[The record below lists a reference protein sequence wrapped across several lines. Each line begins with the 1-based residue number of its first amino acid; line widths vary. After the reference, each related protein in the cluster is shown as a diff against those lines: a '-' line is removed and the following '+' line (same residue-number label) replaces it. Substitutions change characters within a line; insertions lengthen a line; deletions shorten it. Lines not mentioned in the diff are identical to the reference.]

1 MDVICL
7 TNVYHVRLFMYIMY
21 VYGSIECQVDAE
33 VTMWRSFM
41 CRWRDVFHCFT
52 FGFSYTSMVILNSV
66 LCVYTIRSVM
76 LMHSEN
82 V

>member
-1 MDVICL
+1 MTRVVIDVICL
-7 TNVYHVRLFMYIMY
+7 TNVYHVHLFRD
-21 VYGSIECQVDAE
+21 GSIECQVDAE
-33 VTMWRSFM
+33 ITMWKSFL
-41 CRWRDVFHCFT
+41 CRWHNVFHCFT

-66 LCVYTIRSVM
+66 LCVYTGVM